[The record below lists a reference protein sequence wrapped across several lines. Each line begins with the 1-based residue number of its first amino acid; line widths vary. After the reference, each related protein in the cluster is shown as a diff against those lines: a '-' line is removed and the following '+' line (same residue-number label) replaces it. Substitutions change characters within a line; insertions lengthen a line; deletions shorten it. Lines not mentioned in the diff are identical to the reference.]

1 MVLWLKRWHPKDILK
16 LTDLYFCPYVQFIFF
31 LLQRYNKAK
40 HCPAGP
46 LGRTTKQLKD
56 CTWGSNNVESTLKV
70 IKTFT
75 RANNNVISF
84 GPLQNSIL
92 SRKFLNSHLKK
103 YDISHE
109 KILDQCLPHVLSFCC
124 FIVLFNIIVMFVFC
138 HILKALLCTNLL

>member
-1 MVLWLKRWHPKDILK
+1 MVLWLKRWHSKDILK

-40 HCPAGP
+40 HCPKGP

-56 CTWGSNNVESTLKV
+56 CTWGRNNVSTLKV
-70 IKTFT
+70 YKTCT
-75 RANNNVISF
+75 RANNNIISF

-109 KILDQCLPHVLSFCC
+109 KILDQCLPRVLSFCR
-124 FIVLFNIIVMFVFC
+124 FIVLYNIAVMFAFC
-138 HILKALLCTNLL
+138 HILKL